1 MIPLPTQTRLCRRL
15 QTSAL
20 ALAVAAGLAGGAAQ
34 AQAQAQPTR
43 AANLNGDFILAVVNT
58 EVVTSVEVA
67 QRIERVTTEA
77 KRAGATLPD
86 ADTLRQQVLDALI
99 DDRVQITYARESGQK
114 VDDGDLDRAVA
125 NVAAQNQITV
135 AQLRDRLRAEGQE
148 FSRFRTN
155 LRDQLLVERVRER
168 EVLARVR
175 ITDADIDSALDEQ
188 RAKAQSAGQLNL
200 AQILVT
206 VPENASAEVLVQRQ
220 SRIEAAS
227 VRLKAG
233 EDFTKVARDL
243 SEDNNREAGGEIGL
257 RPVERYPD
265 LFTEAVKDL
274 AVGQVTP
281 QPLRSAAGFHLIKVV
296 DRQVGDVFVTQQTR
310 ARHILLR
317 VSDRAEA
324 PAVVRRIEGLRQ
336 QIERGEKR
344 FEAVAQ
350 EISEDGSAPSGGD
363 LGWASPGQFVPEFE
377 EAMNKLQLNG
387 ISPPVVS
394 RFGVHLIQVMERR
407 SAALDPKEVREQAR
421 NQLRESKFEPA
432 FIEWLKE
439 LRLRAYIEMREPPL

>member
-1 MIPLPTQTRLCRRL
+1 MIPLPTHTRLRRRL

-34 AQAQAQPTR
+34 ALAQAQPAR
-43 AANLNGDFILAVVNT
+43 PASLNGDFILAVVNT

-67 QRIERVTTEA
+67 QRIERVSAEA
-77 KRAGATLPD
+77 KRGGATLPD

-114 VDDGDLDRAVA
+114 VDDGDVDRAVA

-168 EVLARVR
+168 EVMARVR
-175 ITDADIDSALDEQ
+175 ITDADIDRVLEEQ
-188 RAKAQSAGQLNL
+188 RAKAQSGGQLNL

-206 VPENASAEVLVQRQ
+206 VPENASAEVVAQRQ
-220 SRIEAAS
+220 ARIDSANA
-227 VRLKAG
+227 RLKAG

-243 SEDNNREAGGEIGL
+243 SEDNNRDAGGEIGL
-257 RPVERYPD
+257 RPAERYPD

-281 QPLRSAAGFHLIKVV
+281 RPLRSAAGFHLIKVV
-296 DRQVGDVFVTQQTR
+296 DRQDGDVLKVQQTR

-317 VSDRAEA
+317 VSDRAQA
-324 PAVVRRIEGLRQ
+324 QAVVRRIEGLRQ

-344 FEAVAQ
+344 FEAIAQ

-377 EAMNKLQLNG
+377 EAVNKLQLNG

-407 SAALDPKEVREQAR
+407 SVALDPKEVREQAR

-439 LRLRAYIEMREPPL
+439 LRLRAYIEMREPPI